1 MGVKLELN
9 TFLVI
14 STNEYYDLNEE
25 NRFKIGVTSR
35 CNKFGHRLYPIGVE
49 VPLIVKDSCCAG
61 MAKVKSIKLDSDNIT
76 EVEYTISKVFDAN
89 DAYGNYLFKSY
100 GTAKKD
106 DLSSLLRK

>member
-9 TFLVI
+9 TFLVV

-25 NRFKIGVTSR
+25 SRFKVGVTAR

-61 MAKVKSIKLDSDNIT
+61 MAKIKSIKLDSDNIT
-76 EVEYTISKVFDAN
+76 EVEYVISKVFEAEDIYAQHL
-89 DAYGNYLFKSY
+89 YKSY
-100 GTAKKD
+100 GTAKKE
-106 DLSSLLRK
+106 DLNTLLRK